1 MFAGDTNLFY
11 SHNQI
16 KILFKTVNC
25 ELKNISQWFRANK
38 LLLKIKKAKYT
49 LFHKYSIKDKI
60 SLKLSTL
67 KIGNKVIEKTP
78 SMKFLGVML
87 DENIYWKY
95 HIKTVENKLSKNI
108 GLLRCAKHFLD
119 ETSLKTMYF

>member
-11 SHNQI
+11 SHHQI

-67 KIGNKVIEKTP
+67 KIGNKVIEKTR

-95 HIKTVENKLSKNI
+95 NIKTVENKLSKSI
-108 GLLRCAKHFLD
+108 GLLRCAMHFLD